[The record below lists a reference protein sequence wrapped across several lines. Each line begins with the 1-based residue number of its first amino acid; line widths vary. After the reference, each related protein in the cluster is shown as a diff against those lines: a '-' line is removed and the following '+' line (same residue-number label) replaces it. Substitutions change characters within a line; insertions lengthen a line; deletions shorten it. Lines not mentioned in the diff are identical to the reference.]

1 MKVRQNTMF
10 DMLCAYSKL
19 QHFLGR
25 QATSPFMQILSDEAR
40 GDLSYFLNILNLE
53 MMIISVDVRIFS

>member
-10 DMLCAYSKL
+10 DMLCVYSKL

-25 QATSPFMQILSDEAR
+25 QANSPFTQILSDEAR
-40 GDLSYFLNILNLE
+40 GDLSYFLNILHLE
-53 MMIISVDVRIFS
+53 IMIILVKVRIFS